1 MSSSFASLHNLDSSP
16 PDLDSYYSQSYPLP
30 SAVPFPHRRSLQPP
44 SRSSSYTAT
53 LQVSTSTSSH
63 EHDPNERTARP
74 GNAHHHTEFHE
85 ALGAAAAADDSA
97 VKSEFLTNGAS
108 LPDNLPDNTPKDY
121 TSSTPG
127 LSAGLSRPLK
137 PIERERLAHLDR
149 LKFFLATA
157 PSRWDDAAENAAPT
171 PSLNSMGE
179 NVDDLPGGRVTT
191 PTPPSQP
198 FMSGTVPYGPASF
211 GYPSSQYD
219 SSSAPSTSTANSAYR
234 NTFTSFPNA
243 QPFPDPIHQQLSHL
257 RAPHH
262 PALNRFLLPNHEYVT
277 CVLWNGLYHISG
289 TDIVRALVFRFE
301 VISFFFLSSWIK
313 KKLTDSKGFWKTS
326 SQYEEI

>member
-1 MSSSFASLHNLDSSP
+1 MASSFASDSSP
-16 PDLDSYYSQSYPLP
+16 PDLDSYYPHSYPL
-30 SAVPFPHRRSLQPP
+30 STAATPFPHRRSHLPP
-44 SRSSSYTAT
+44 SRSSSF
-53 LQVSTSTSSH
+53 LQVSTSTSH

-85 ALGAAAAADDSA
+85 ALGASVSSDDSA
-97 VKSEFLTNGAS
+97 VKSEFLSNGGTDDATN
-108 LPDNLPDNTPKDY
+108 DY

-127 LSAGLSRPLK
+127 LTSGLSRPLK

-179 NVDDLPGGRVTT
+179 NVDDMLEGRVTT
-191 PTPPSQP
+191 PTPPSQQ
-198 FMSGTVPYGPASF
+198 FMSGTVPYGPGSF
-211 GYPSSQYD
+211 GSSYSSQFD
-219 SSSAPSTSTANSAYR
+219 GPSTSTANPTYR
-234 NTFTSFPNA
+234 NTFTSFPNSQPA
-243 QPFPDPIHQQLSHL
+243 QDPIHQQLSHL

-301 VISFFFLSSWIK
+301 VRISHLVPK
-313 KKLTDSKGFWKTS
+313 DNNNNN
-326 SQYEEI
+326 

>member
-1 MSSSFASLHNLDSSP
+1 MASSFASDSSP
-16 PDLDSYYSQSYPLP
+16 PDLDSYYPIHAHSYPLSTSVP
-30 SAVPFPHRRSLQPP
+30 PFPHRRSTLPP
-44 SRSSSYTAT
+44 SRNSSYTAT
-53 LQVSTSTSSH
+53 LQVSTSTSSQ

-85 ALGAAAAADDSA
+85 ALGAAADDSA
-97 VKSEFLTNGAS
+97 VKPEFLTNGNDNP
-108 LPDNLPDNTPKDY
+108 PDNNITTSNDY

-127 LSAGLSRPLK
+127 LTSGLSRPLK

-179 NVDDLPGGRVTT
+179 NGEDLLEGRVTT
-191 PTPPSQP
+191 PTPPPQQ
-198 FMSGTVPYGPASF
+198 FMSGTVPYGPGSF
-211 GYPSSQYD
+211 GSSYPSSQFD
-219 SSSAPSTSTANSAYR
+219 SSSGPSTSTANPTYR
-234 NTFTSFPNA
+234 NTFTSFPT
-243 QPFPDPIHQQLSHL
+243 QDPIHQQLSHL

-301 VISFFFLSSWIK
+301 VRLFVLSDDEMIK
-313 KKLTDSKGFWKTS
+313 RTHIF
-326 SQYEEI
+326 

>member
-1 MSSSFASLHNLDSSP
+1 MASSFASDSSP
-16 PDLDSYYSQSYPLP
+16 PDLYYNHSYPL
-30 SAVPFPHRRSLQPP
+30 STAATPFPNRRTHLPP
-44 SRSSSYTAT
+44 SRSNSYAAT

-85 ALGAAAAADDSA
+85 ALGASVSDDSA
-97 VKSEFLTNGAS
+97 VKSEFVTNGTDNP
-108 LPDNLPDNTPKDY
+108 PDTTPDDY

-127 LSAGLSRPLK
+127 VASGLSRPLK

-179 NVDDLPGGRVTT
+179 NVDELLEGRVTT
-191 PTPPSQP
+191 PTPPSQQ
-198 FMSGTVPYGPASF
+198 FISGTVPYGPGSF
-211 GYPSSQYD
+211 GSSYPYD
-219 SSSAPSTSTANSAYR
+219 GPSTSTTANSTYR
-234 NTFTSFPNA
+234 NTFTSFPSS
-243 QPFPDPIHQQLSHL
+243 QPVPDPIHPQLSHL

-301 VISFFFLSSWIK
+301 VRPSVFLPI
-313 KKLTDSKGFWKTS
+313 
-326 SQYEEI
+326 

>member
-1 MSSSFASLHNLDSSP
+1 MASSFASDSSP
-16 PDLDSYYSQSYPLP
+16 PDLDSYYTHPYPL
-30 SAVPFPHRRSLQPP
+30 STAVTPFPHRRTQLPP

-53 LQVSTSTSSH
+53 LQVTTSTSH

-85 ALGAAAAADDSA
+85 ALGASVSDDSA
-97 VKSEFLTNGAS
+97 VKSEFMTNGT
-108 LPDNLPDNTPKDY
+108 DNTPDHTTTTNDY

-127 LSAGLSRPLK
+127 VSSGLSRPLK

-179 NVDDLPGGRVTT
+179 NPDELLEGRVTT
-191 PTPPSQP
+191 PTPPNQQ
-198 FMSGTVPYGPASF
+198 FISGTVPYGPGSF
-211 GYPSSQYD
+211 GSSYQSSQYD
-219 SSSAPSTSTANSAYR
+219 GPSTSTANSTYR
-234 NTFTSFPNA
+234 NTFTSFPNS
-243 QPFPDPIHQQLSHL
+243 QPVQDPIQQLSHL

-301 VISFFFLSSWIK
+301 VRSFYLLS
-313 KKLTDSKGFWKTS
+313 DM
-326 SQYEEI
+326 

>member
-1 MSSSFASLHNLDSSP
+1 MASSFASDSSP
-16 PDLDSYYSQSYPLP
+16 PEQDSYYPHSYPL
-30 SAVPFPHRRSLQPP
+30 STAFPNRRTQLPP
-44 SRSSSYTAT
+44 SRSSSYAAT
-53 LQVSTSTSSH
+53 LQVSTSTSH

-85 ALGAAAAADDSA
+85 AIGASDSQ
-97 VKSEFLTNGAS
+97 VKSEFLSNGT
-108 LPDNLPDNTPKDY
+108 DNTPNDY

-127 LSAGLSRPLK
+127 LTSGLSRPLK

-179 NVDDLPGGRVTT
+179 NVDELLEGRVTT
-191 PTPPSQP
+191 PTPPSQQ
-198 FMSGTVPYGPASF
+198 FMSGTVPYGPGSF
-211 GYPSSQYD
+211 GASYQSTQYESGQSTPQLLHPSH
-219 SSSAPSTSTANSAYR
+219 PLN
-234 NTFTSFPNA
+234 
-243 QPFPDPIHQQLSHL
+243 PFPDPINQQLSHL

-301 VISFFFLSSWIK
+301 VRSFVLSDIYIYETD
-313 KKLTDSKGFWKTS
+313 KL
-326 SQYEEI
+326 

>member
-1 MSSSFASLHNLDSSP
+1 MASSFASDASQ
-16 PDLDSYYSQSYPLP
+16 PDIDSYYNSYSLP
-30 SAVPFPHRRSLQPP
+30 SPFPHRRSLLPP

-85 ALGAAAAADDSA
+85 ALGAAAVNDSA
-97 VKSEFLTNGAS
+97 VKSEFMTNGT
-108 LPDNLPDNTPKDY
+108 DTHIDNTPNDY

-127 LSAGLSRPLK
+127 LTGGLSRPLK

-179 NVDDLPGGRVTT
+179 NVDELLEGRVTT
-191 PTPPSQP
+191 PTPPSQQ
-198 FMSGTVPYGPASF
+198 FISGTVPYGPASF
-211 GYPSSQYD
+211 GSSYPSSQYD
-219 SSSAPSTSTANSAYR
+219 SSSAPSTSTTDSTSYR
-234 NTFTSFPNA
+234 NTFTSFPTS
-243 QPFPDPIHQQLSHL
+243 QPIPDPIHQQLSHL

-301 VISFFFLSSWIK
+301 VRSAFSFLVKMNSTK
-313 KKLTDSKGFWKTS
+313 KKKI
-326 SQYEEI
+326 Q

>member
-1 MSSSFASLHNLDSSP
+1 MASSFASDSSP
-16 PDLDSYYSQSYPLP
+16 PELDSYYPHSYPL
-30 SAVPFPHRRSLQPP
+30 SAAGTPFPHRRTQLPP
-44 SRSSSYTAT
+44 SRSSSYAAT
-53 LQVSTSTSSH
+53 LQVSTSTSH

-85 ALGAAAAADDSA
+85 ALGASVPDDSA
-97 VKSEFLTNGAS
+97 VKSEFLTNGSEPESA
-108 LPDNLPDNTPKDY
+108 PNDY

-127 LSAGLSRPLK
+127 VASGLSRPLK

-179 NVDDLPGGRVTT
+179 NGDELLEGRVTT
-191 PTPPSQP
+191 PTPPSQQ
-198 FMSGTVPYGPASF
+198 FMSGTVPYGPGSF
-211 GYPSSQYD
+211 GSSYTSSQYD
-219 SSSAPSTSTANSAYR
+219 GPSTSTANSTYR
-234 NTFTSFPNA
+234 NTFTSFPTS
-243 QPFPDPIHQQLSHL
+243 QPLPDPLHQQLNHL

-301 VISFFFLSSWIK
+301 VRINFISSLTDVRCQMKIKTDNFFLK
-313 KKLTDSKGFWKTS
+313 KKGFWKTS
-326 SQYEEI
+326 SKYEKI

>member
-1 MSSSFASLHNLDSSP
+1 MASSFANDNSQ
-16 PDLDSYYSQSYPLP
+16 PDLYYSQSYPL
-30 SAVPFPHRRSLQPP
+30 STAVSPFPHRRTQLPP
-44 SRSSSYTAT
+44 ARSSSYTAT

-85 ALGAAAAADDSA
+85 ALGASVSEV
-97 VKSEFLTNGAS
+97 VKSEFISNGT
-108 LPDNLPDNTPKDY
+108 DNNNNTPDTNTNDY

-127 LSAGLSRPLK
+127 VASGLSRPLK

-171 PSLNSMGE
+171 PSLNSMGGGGGE
-179 NVDDLPGGRVTT
+179 NIEDFVEGRVTT
-191 PTPPSQP
+191 PTPPSQQQ
-198 FMSGTVPYGPASF
+198 FISGTVPYGPGSF
-211 GYPSSQYD
+211 GGSSYPYD
-219 SSSAPSTSTANSAYR
+219 GPSTSTSTTYR
-234 NTFTSFPNA
+234 NTFTSFPTSQ
-243 QPFPDPIHQQLSHL
+243 QPIPDPIHQQLSHL

-301 VISFFFLSSWIK
+301 VRLLFNRGIK
-313 KKLTDSKGFWKTS
+313 KTDV
-326 SQYEEI
+326 I

>member
-1 MSSSFASLHNLDSSP
+1 MASSFASDSSP
-16 PDLDSYYSQSYPLP
+16 PDQLSYYPHSYPLSTP
-30 SAVPFPHRRSLQPP
+30 GAPFAHRRSQLPP
-44 SRSSSYTAT
+44 SRSSSY
-53 LQVSTSTSSH
+53 LQVSTSTSH

-85 ALGAAAAADDSA
+85 ALGASVSD
-97 VKSEFLTNGAS
+97 VKSEFLPNGT
-108 LPDNLPDNTPKDY
+108 DDY

-127 LSAGLSRPLK
+127 LTSGLSRPLK

-179 NVDDLPGGRVTT
+179 NLDDMLEGRVTT
-191 PTPPSQP
+191 PTPPSQQ
-198 FMSGTVPYGPASF
+198 FMSGTVPYGPGSF
-211 GYPSSQYD
+211 GSSYPSSQYD
-219 SSSAPSTSTANSAYR
+219 DGPSTSTTNSTTYR
-234 NTFTSFPNA
+234 NTFTSFPNS
-243 QPFPDPIHQQLSHL
+243 QPVPDPIHQQLSHL

-301 VISFFFLSSWIK
+301 VKLVFLFQINIK
-313 KKLTDSKGFWKTS
+313 TN
-326 SQYEEI
+326 

>member
-1 MSSSFASLHNLDSSP
+1 MASSFASDSSQS
-16 PDLDSYYSQSYPLP
+16 DLDSYYPIHAQSYPLSTP
-30 SAVPFPHRRSLQPP
+30 LPPVPHRRSLLPP
-44 SRSSSYTAT
+44 SRSSSYAAT
-53 LQVSTSTSSH
+53 LQVTTSTSSQ

-85 ALGAAAAADDSA
+85 ALGAAVDDSA

-108 LPDNLPDNTPKDY
+108 ANDNTPDNNPNDY

-127 LSAGLSRPLK
+127 LTAGLSRPLK

-179 NVDDLPGGRVTT
+179 NVDEMLEGRVTT
-191 PTPPSQP
+191 PTPPSQQ
-198 FMSGTVPYGPASF
+198 FMSGTVPYGPGSF
-211 GYPSSQYD
+211 GSSYPSSQYD
-219 SSSAPSTSTANSAYR
+219 SSSAPSTSNPNSTYR
-234 NTFTSFPNA
+234 NTFTSFPTS
-243 QPFPDPIHQQLSHL
+243 QSIQDPIHQQLSHL

-301 VISFFFLSSWIK
+301 VSR
-313 KKLTDSKGFWKTS
+313 
-326 SQYEEI
+326 

>member
-1 MSSSFASLHNLDSSP
+1 MIRHDDHHIINIGWTQHDQTGYRLIIPLLARVQSMASSFASD
-16 PDLDSYYSQSYPLP
+16 PLP
-30 SAVPFPHRRSLQPP
+30 SEIDAYYPHPYHPRRSLQPP
-44 SRSSSYTAT
+44 AST
-53 LQVSTSTSSH
+53 LQVSTSTESH

-85 ALGAAAAADDSA
+85 ALGAATDDSAA
-97 VKSEFLTNGAS
+97 VKSEFPT
-108 LPDNLPDNTPKDY
+108 DY

-179 NVDDLPGGRVTT
+179 NVDDLLEGRVTT
-191 PTPPSQP
+191 PTPPSQH
-198 FMSGTVPYGPASF
+198 FMSGTVPYGPGSF
-211 GYPSSQYD
+211 GSPYPSTQFD
-219 SSSAPSTSTANSAYR
+219 SSSAPSTSTATSTYR
-234 NTFTSFPNA
+234 NTFTSFPTP
-243 QPFPDPIHQQLSHL
+243 QSIPDPIHQQLSHL

-301 VISFFFLSSWIK
+301 VREYLFSYQILLSDTFNRRLEDQFAI
-313 KKLTDSKGFWKTS
+313 
-326 SQYEEI
+326 

>member
-1 MSSSFASLHNLDSSP
+1 MASSFASDPSP
-16 PDLDSYYSQSYPLP
+16 SDIDYYHYQS
-30 SAVPFPHRRSLQPP
+30 PFPHRRSLLPP
-44 SRSSSYTAT
+44 ARSSSY
-53 LQVSTSTSSH
+53 LQVSTSTSH

-85 ALGAAAAADDSA
+85 ALGAAADDSA
-97 VKSEFLTNGAS
+97 VKSEFLTNGDNH
-108 LPDNLPDNTPKDY
+108 PDNNHIPPNDY

-127 LSAGLSRPLK
+127 LTGGLSRPLK

-171 PSLNSMGE
+171 PLLSSMGE
-179 NVDDLPGGRVTT
+179 NVDDLLDGRVTT
-191 PTPPSQP
+191 PTPPSQQ
-198 FMSGTVPYGPASF
+198 FMSGTAPYGPGSF
-211 GYPSSQYD
+211 GSPYQYD
-219 SSSAPSTSTANSAYR
+219 SSSGPSTSTANSTYR
-234 NTFTSFPNA
+234 NTFASFPTP
-243 QPFPDPIHQQLSHL
+243 QGIPDPIHQQLSHL

-301 VISFFFLSSWIK
+301 VRSFI
-313 KKLTDSKGFWKTS
+313 G
-326 SQYEEI
+326 QQC

>member
-1 MSSSFASLHNLDSSP
+1 MASSFASDNSQQDI
-16 PDLDSYYSQSYPLP
+16 YYSHSYQAL
-30 SAVPFPHRRSLQPP
+30 SPFPHRRTQQQPQ
-44 SRSSSYTAT
+44 RSSSYTAT
-53 LQVSTSTSSH
+53 LQVTTSTSSH

-85 ALGAAAAADDSA
+85 ALGGGLSVSDDSA
-97 VKSEFLTNGAS
+97 VKSEFITNGTDT
-108 LPDNLPDNTPKDY
+108 PDTTNDY

-127 LSAGLSRPLK
+127 VASGLSRPLK

-171 PSLNSMGE
+171 PSLNSMGGE
-179 NVDDLPGGRVTT
+179 NNLVEDFVVEGRVTT
-191 PTPPSQP
+191 PTPPSQQQQ
-198 FMSGTVPYGPASF
+198 FISGTVPYGPGSF
-211 GYPSSQYD
+211 GSSYPYNND
-219 SSSAPSTSTANSAYR
+219 GPSTSSSTTNNYR
-234 NTFTSFPNA
+234 NTFTSFPSSQ
-243 QPFPDPIHQQLSHL
+243 QPVPDPIHPQLSHL

-301 VISFFFLSSWIK
+301 VRLSVS
-313 KKLTDSKGFWKTS
+313 
-326 SQYEEI
+326 E